1 MQEIQ
6 KFSKIVVANWKLNGS
21 STFASNYFENIQSNQ
36 LAQKTNCL
44 IICPPVPYI
53 NEINS
58 DNLYKGAQD
67 CSIHLE
73 GAFTGE
79 ISARIL
85 KDIGCQFCIVGHSER
100 RNFFNDQ
107 NDSIL
112 KKINNC
118 INCNIIPIL
127 CIGENLTQ
135 KKENLTKE
143 ILKDQ
148 LLKGLPKN
156 INLENIII
164 AYEPIWS
171 IGTGVMPKAEE
182 ISEIHMYI
190 KNSILGDRG
199 VKILYGG
206 SVKANNYKELIHL
219 TGVDGLLVG
228 GASINLD
235 EFNKIIEF

>member
-1 MQEIQ
+1 MLEIQ

-21 STFASNYFENIQSNQ
+21 YAFLRSYFDNIKHNQ
-36 LAQKTNCL
+36 IDSESNCL
-44 IICPPVPYI
+44 IICPPTPYI

-58 DNLYKGAQD
+58 DNIFRGAQD
-67 CSIHLE
+67 CSIHIE

-85 KDIGCQFCIVGHSER
+85 KDLGCTFCIVGHSER
-100 RNFFNDQ
+100 RNLFNEQ
-107 NDSIL
+107 NDLIL
-112 KKINNC
+112 KKIYNC
-118 INCNIIPIL
+118 INCDIIPIL
-127 CIGENLTQ
+127 CVGESLIQ

-148 LLKGLPKN
+148 LINSLPKN
-156 INLENIII
+156 INLKNIII

-171 IGTGVMPKAEE
+171 IGTGVVPTVDE
-182 ISEIHMYI
+182 INEIHNYI
-190 KNSILGDRG
+190 KGSILGDKNTK
-199 VKILYGG
+199 VLYGG
-206 SVKANNYKELIHL
+206 SVKANNYKELINL
-219 TGVDGLLVG
+219 TAVDGLLVG